1 MTDTPPHLNAI
12 RLRRSHELSRLA
24 HATSINECQLR
35 AVWISQIDKE
45 IADELKFLGIHEEP
59 GEEMTDDELLAELT
73 A

>member
-1 MTDTPPHLNAI
+1 MTDTTHLNAL

-24 HATSINECQLR
+24 RATSINECQLR

-45 IADELKFLGIHEEP
+45 IADELKFIGIQDGPAEV
-59 GEEMTDDELLAELT
+59 MTDDELLAELT